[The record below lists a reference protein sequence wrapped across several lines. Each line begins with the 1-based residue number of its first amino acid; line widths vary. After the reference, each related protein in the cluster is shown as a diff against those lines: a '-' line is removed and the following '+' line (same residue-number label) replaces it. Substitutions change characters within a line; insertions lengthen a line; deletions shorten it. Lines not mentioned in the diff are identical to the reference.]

1 MRHLRWFRS
10 RKNKLCLSCVLGASL
25 ATLPLPAQDA
35 AAPPQATQNAATQAR
50 TEALAKAPTAK
61 DKSRAAKLYAKGL
74 KAMDANDPRQAAEA
88 FSQAAELDPSN
99 RDYPGAAEVARQH
112 LLTQLVQE
120 AAKARLAGQDDVAR
134 AKLAEALKIDPHNL
148 VVTQHMAELAD
159 MVGGS
164 AVASPYT
171 ATEYSNTVL
180 APSTARR
187 DFHVR
192 TNSKELLRQIFTAYG
207 LTVMID
213 DSVRPQAVRMDADGL
228 GFRKAAE
235 LANLLTRTFYVPV
248 DPTRVLIAADTKE
261 NRQKYER
268 EYEETVYLPG
278 MTPTELSDIGNVVK
292 NIFDAQQSIVQ
303 PAAGTVTLRA
313 PEPTLRAVNR
323 MIAGLTG
330 GKGQVLLDVRIY
342 EIGKLRARNI
352 GIQLPQQ
359 VTIFNVPTEVS
370 KILSENQSLV
380 NQIITSGLA
389 NPGDYATIAAILIA
403 SGAITGGILTE
414 PFAVFGGGTTLEGVT
429 LGTATVNL
437 SLNTSDSRMLDQIQL
452 RAGDQ
457 DAATLRSG
465 TRYPII
471 TSIYSASTIGSNIPG
486 LTSPGLSSTLANLG
500 INLPTSAAPT
510 VTPQIQYEDLG
521 LTLKATPRI
530 QRSKEITLSLDM
542 KVEALGNGQFNG
554 LPVLNNRV
562 FTGTI
567 TVPEGKTAVLVSG
580 LSRQESRAVS
590 GIPGF
595 SEIPGF
601 RSTTNVDA
609 QLDVSNL
616 MVMITPHLVRM
627 RGTDSADPMVML
639 PKH

>member
-1 MRHLRWFRS
+1 MRRLHSIRS
-10 RKNKLCLSCVLGASL
+10 RQNKLCLCCTLAAALAASPI
-25 ATLPLPAQDA
+25 AAQVA
-35 AAPPQATQNAATQAR
+35 AAPPPAAPNAAQTDTTVTTKTAS
-50 TEALAKAPTAK
+50 AK

-74 KAMDANDPRQAAEA
+74 KAMDAGDPRQAAEA
-88 FSQAAELDPSN
+88 FSKAAELDPEN
-99 RDYPGAAEVARQH
+99 RDYVGAAEVARQH

-120 AAKARLAGQDDVAR
+120 AAKARLVGQDDIAR
-134 AKLAEALKIDPHNL
+134 AKLAEAMKIDPHNL
-148 VVTQHMAELAD
+148 IVTQHMAELAD
-159 MVGGS
+159 TSGGS
-164 AVASPYT
+164 VGASPY
-171 ATEYSNTVL
+171 AAVEYSNTVL
-180 APSTARR
+180 APTGGRR

-192 TNSKELLRQIFTAYG
+192 ASSKELLRQVFSAYG
-207 LTVMID
+207 LSVIID
-213 DSVRPQAVRMDADGL
+213 DSVRPQNMRMDADGL

-235 LANLLTRTFYVPV
+235 LANLLTRTFYVPL

-268 EYEETVYLPG
+268 QYEETVYLPG
-278 MTPTELSDIGNVVK
+278 MTATELADIGNVVK
-292 NIFDAQQSIVQ
+292 NIFDTQQSIVQ
-303 PAAGTVTLRA
+303 PTAGTVTLRA

-359 VTIFNVPTEVS
+359 VTMFNVPTEVN
-370 KILSENQSLV
+370 KILSDNQSLV
-380 NQIITSGLA
+380 NQIIASGLA
-389 NPGDYATIAAILIA
+389 NQGDYATIAAILIA
-403 SGAITGGILTE
+403 SGAVTGGILTE
-414 PFAVFGGGTTLEGVT
+414 PFAVFGGGITLEGVT

-457 DAATLRSG
+457 DAATLRAG

-471 TSIYSASTIGSNIPG
+471 TSIYSTSTIGSNIPG

-500 INLPTSAAPT
+500 INLPTSAAPS

-530 QRSKEITLSLDM
+530 QRSKEITLALDM
-542 KVEALGNGQFNG
+542 KVEALGAGQFNG

-595 SEIPGF
+595 SEVPGF
-601 RSTTNVDA
+601 RSTTNTEA

-627 RGTDSADPMVML
+627 RGSDSADPMVML

>member
-1 MRHLRWFRS
+1 MNHLHWIRS
-10 RKNKLCLSCVLGASL
+10 RRNRLCLSCVLAAAL
-25 ATLPLPAQDA
+25 AATPILAQDA
-35 AAPPQATQNAATQAR
+35 IPPTQITPNAASQTD
-50 TEALAKAPTAK
+50 TAVATKTTSTK
-61 DKSRAAKLYAKGL
+61 DKNRAAKIYTKGL
-74 KAMDANDPRQAAEA
+74 KAMDTGDPRNAAED
-88 FSQAAELDPSN
+88 FSQAAELDPGN
-99 RDYPGAAEVARQH
+99 RDYQGAAEVARQH

-120 AAKARLAGQDDVAR
+120 AAKARLAGHDDVAR
-134 AKLAEALKIDPHNL
+134 AKLQEALKIDPHNL
-148 VVTQHMAELAD
+148 IVTQHIAELAD
-159 MVGGS
+159 ALGAS
-164 AVASPYT
+164 APASPYT
-171 ATEYSNTVL
+171 ASEYSNTVL
-180 APSTARR
+180 APNGGRH

-192 TNSKELLRQIFTAYG
+192 TNASELLRQIFTAYG

-213 DSVRPQAVRMDADGL
+213 ESVRPQTVRMDADGL

-235 LANLLTRTFYVPV
+235 LANLLTRTFYVPL

-268 EYEETVYLPG
+268 QYEETVYLPG

-292 NIFDAQQSIVQ
+292 NIFEAQQSIVQ
-303 PAAGTVTLRA
+303 PTAGTVTLRA

-359 VTIFNVPTEVS
+359 VTIFNIPTEVS
-370 KILSENQSLV
+370 KILSENQGLV
-380 NQIITSGLA
+380 DQIISSGLA
-389 NPGDYATIAAILIA
+389 KPGDYSTIAAILIA

-414 PFAVFGGGTTLEGVT
+414 PFAVFGGGITQEGLV
-429 LGTATVNL
+429 LGTTTVNL
-437 SLNTSDSRMLDQIQL
+437 SLNTADSRMLDQIQL

-457 DAATLRSG
+457 DAATLRAG

-471 TSIYSASTIGSNIPG
+471 TSIYSTSTIGSNIPG

-500 INLPTSAAPT
+500 IQLPTSAAPS

-530 QRSKEITLSLDM
+530 QRSREITLSLDM
-542 KVEALGNGQFNG
+542 KVEALGTGQYNG

-590 GIPGF
+590 GLPGV

-601 RSTTNVDA
+601 RSTTNTDV

-627 RGTDSADPMVML
+627 RGTESADPMVML
-639 PKH
+639 PRH